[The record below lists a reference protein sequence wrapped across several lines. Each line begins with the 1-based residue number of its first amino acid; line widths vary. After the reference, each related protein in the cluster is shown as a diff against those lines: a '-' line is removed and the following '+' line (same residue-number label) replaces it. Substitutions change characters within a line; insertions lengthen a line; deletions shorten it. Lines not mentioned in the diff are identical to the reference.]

1 MGLNPC
7 VSIPSCQRHEIP
19 ITPLQRSAEWGM
31 DAAVELERLE
41 ETPHQHPPSPPARRL
56 PPYFAGD
63 AVGFRLSAGGKCG
76 VRFCGKCWRKGRK
89 VVILRLGKRI
99 LENIFHFLFRKIK
112 KIAFL
117 RNKNTLII
125 DYDKVNRKNCYLT
138 NDDKY
143 L

>member
-1 MGLNPC
+1 MRGNASASACPPHL
-7 VSIPSCQRHEIP
+7 PSDF
-19 ITPLQRSAEWGM
+19 AE
-31 DAAVELERLE
+31 DAA
-41 ETPHQHPPSPPARRL
+41 
-56 PPYFAGD
+56 
-63 AVGFRLSAGGKCG
+63 GFRLSAGGERG
-76 VRFCGKCWRKGRK
+76 VRIRGKCWKKERI
-89 VVILRLGKRI
+89 VVILRRRK
-99 LENIFHFLFRKIK
+99 EYWKIFSIFLFRKIK